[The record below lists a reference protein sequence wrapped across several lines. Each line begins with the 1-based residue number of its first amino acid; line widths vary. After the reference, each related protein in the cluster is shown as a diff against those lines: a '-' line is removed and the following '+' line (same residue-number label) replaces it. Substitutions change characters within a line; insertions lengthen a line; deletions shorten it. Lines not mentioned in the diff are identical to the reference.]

1 MKLNGSVL
9 LKGQFNLKHIRNGKL
24 LSEETI
30 DNTITTVGIRE
41 VAGLI
46 NEVTTGG
53 FKWIEL
59 GSSSTSASAAN
70 TTLAAAITAA
80 GMPRAAATCTRTI
93 TTTAND
99 TAQLVHTFTAT
110 ASQSV
115 REAGIFDTATSG
127 VMLARQT
134 FTAKALESGDTL
146 AITYKVKVA

>member
-1 MKLNGSVL
+1 MKLNGMIT
-9 LKGQFNLKHIRNGKL
+9 LKGQFNFKHYRNGKL

-53 FKWIEL
+53 FKWIQL
-59 GSSSTSASAAN
+59 GSSSTSATAAN

-80 GMPRAAATCTRTI
+80 GMSRAAATCTRTI

-110 ASQSV
+110 TSQSV
-115 REAGIFDTATSG
+115 REAGIFDSSTSG

-146 AITYKVKVA
+146 ATTYKVRVA

>member
-1 MKLNGSVL
+1 MKLNGMIT
-9 LKGQFNLKHIRNGKL
+9 LKGQFNFKHYRNGKL

-53 FKWIEL
+53 FKWIQL
-59 GSSSTSASAAN
+59 GSSSTSATAAN

-80 GMPRAAATCTRTI
+80 GMSRAAATCTRTI

-115 REAGIFDTATSG
+115 REAGIFDSSTSG

-134 FTAKALESGDTL
+134 FIAKALESGDTL
-146 AITYKVKVA
+146 ATTYKVRVA